1 VVERHQEEF
10 VGGVEQVEQKPVH
23 GGARIFDAAAEHTV
37 ADIEEHAQT
46 DGDALARELGDG
58 LPIAVLKYFEGVAR
72 QVDDQMTLAVGDG
85 GGDASDLDAGAKW
98 TFGPERR
105 LRGQRRGRGDDAENR
120 PARAHSPCYHQPPR
134 DPLPE
139 QDLS

>member
-1 VVERHQEEF
+1 MVERHQEEF

-58 LPIAVLKYFEGVAR
+58 LRVAVLEYFEGLAREVGDQVA
-72 QVDDQMTLAVGDG
+72 LAVSDG
-85 GGDASDLDAGAKW
+85 GGDAGDFDAGLER
-98 TFGPERR
+98 TFGPEGR